1 MDQFIE
7 QFETLAT
14 AYDLTNNDRFEYV
27 VRYVKRPIHKII
39 EGLQEHVSKDWNGFN
54 ETLRQLFDHIQTKK
68 RFKEKERFRSKS
80 NGVTITIATRGSS
93 LELEDGCIRGR
104 RFGAG
109 IPKVACKKLEE
120 RMLQVT
126 PDLD

>member
-7 QFETLAT
+7 QFEALAT

-39 EGLQEHVSKDWNGFN
+39 EVLQEHVSKDWNGFT

-68 RFKEKERFRSKS
+68 RFREKERFTSKS
-80 NGVTITIATRGSS
+80 NEVTITIATRGSS

-109 IPKVACKKLEE
+109 IPKVLLAWNSKGS
-120 RMLQVT
+120 LQET
-126 PDLD
+126 